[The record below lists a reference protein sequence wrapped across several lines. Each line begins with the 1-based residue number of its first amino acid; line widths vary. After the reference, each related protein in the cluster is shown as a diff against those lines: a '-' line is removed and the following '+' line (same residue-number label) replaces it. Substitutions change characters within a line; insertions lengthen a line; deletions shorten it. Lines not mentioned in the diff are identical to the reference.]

1 MKDKEIKMEIEG
13 VLRSISI
20 TYLSEGLV
28 ESSNRQ
34 PYLLFICG

>member
-20 TYLSEGLV
+20 TYLSEGLG
-28 ESSNRQ
+28 SSNRQ